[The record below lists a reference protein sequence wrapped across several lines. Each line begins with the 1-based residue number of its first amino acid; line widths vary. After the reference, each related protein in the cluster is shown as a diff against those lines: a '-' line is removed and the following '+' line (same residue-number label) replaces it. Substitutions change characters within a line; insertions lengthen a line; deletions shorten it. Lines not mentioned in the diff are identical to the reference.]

1 MAMKTET
8 ERRYYSNLWKIIH
21 GKTNDFT
28 FYRVNPKGNAE
39 LDTALLADYVLGN
52 YPSAA
57 RHAVPD
63 TLYQIPNTPFSEN
76 VSRLLINNSRKGFMV
91 ALKGKD
97 GRHKIM
103 VNAGT
108 RAEQNKKRTLF
119 FTVPSLDDTAELRK
133 SITAR
138 VIKDD
143 IEFVLRRNLRLKSNK
158 PLAAALSSAS
168 KNTATP
174 KGTFEKHFKSL
185 IREQRA
191 SSSPLAAAQ
200 YLFSAMP
207 YSEKRKLNVSLT
219 AMGIKSNQD
228 MERLL
233 HKWTAEAL
241 KEISGPSV
249 SRARNREPEYG
260 R

>member
-1 MAMKTET
+1 MKTEAEQT
-8 ERRYYSNLWKIIH
+8 YYSNLWKIIH

-28 FYRVNPKGNAE
+28 FYRLNSKGNAE
-39 LDTALLADYVLGN
+39 LDTALLAAYVVGN
-52 YPSAA
+52 YPSAV

-63 TLYQIPNTPFSEN
+63 TLYQLSNTPFSEN
-76 VSRLLINNSRKGFMV
+76 VSRLLINNSRKGLMV

-97 GRHKIM
+97 GKHKIM

-108 RAEQNKKRTLF
+108 GPEQNKKRTLF
-119 FTVPSLDDTAELRK
+119 FTVSSLDDDAGLRK
-133 SITAR
+133 NIAAR

-143 IEFVLRRNLRLKSNK
+143 IEFVLQRNLRLKTNK
-158 PLAAALSSAS
+158 PIAAALSSVS
-168 KNTATP
+168 KNTTTP

-185 IREQRA
+185 MREQGTG
-191 SSSPLAAAQ
+191 SSPMGTAQ
-200 YLFSAMP
+200 YLFSTMP
-207 YSEKRKLNVSLT
+207 YSEKRKLNVSLN
-219 AMGIKSNQD
+219 AMGIQSHQD

-241 KEISGPSV
+241 KGISVPSV
-249 SRARNREPEYG
+249 SRARTREPDYG

>member
-1 MAMKTET
+1 MAIKAET
-8 ERRYYSNLWKIIH
+8 EQRYYSNLWKIIH
-21 GKTNDFT
+21 GKTSDFT
-28 FYRVNPKGNAE
+28 FYRLDLRGNAE
-39 LDTALLADYVLGN
+39 LDTSSLANYIMVN
-52 YPSAA
+52 YPASI
-57 RHAVPD
+57 RHTVPD
-63 TLYQIPNTPFSEN
+63 TIYQMPNTPFSEN
-76 VSRLLINNSRKGFMV
+76 ISRLLMNNSRKGFTV

-103 VNAGT
+103 INAGT
-108 RAEQNKKRTLF
+108 GPEQNKKRTLF
-119 FTVPSLDDTAELRK
+119 FTAPSLDDTAGLRK
-133 SITAR
+133 NIALQ

-143 IEFVLRRNLRLKSNK
+143 IEFVLHKNLRLKSNK
-158 PLAAALSSAS
+158 SMAAILSSVS

-185 IREQRA
+185 IREQGA
-191 SSSPLAAAQ
+191 SSSPMATAQ
-200 YLFSAMP
+200 YLFSTMP
-207 YSEKRKLNVSLT
+207 YSEKRKLNVSLN

-241 KEISGPSV
+241 KGIAGPAI
-249 SRARNREPEYG
+249 SRAKTREQEYG

>member
-1 MAMKTET
+1 MAVKAET
-8 ERRYYSNLWKIIH
+8 EQKYYSNLWKIIH

-28 FYRVNPKGNAE
+28 FYRLDAKGNAE
-39 LDTALLADYVLGN
+39 LDTALLADYVLSN
-52 YPSAA
+52 YPASI
-57 RHAVPD
+57 RHAVPE
-63 TLYQIPNTPFSEN
+63 TIYQIPNTPFSEN
-76 VSRLLINNSRKGFMV
+76 VSRLILNNSRKGFSL

-97 GRHKIM
+97 GRHRIM

-108 RAEQNKKRTLF
+108 GTEQNRKRTLA
-119 FTVPSLDDTAELRK
+119 FTALSLDDTAGLK
-133 SITAR
+133 KNIALQ
-138 VIKDD
+138 VIKND
-143 IEFVLRRNLRLKSNK
+143 IEFVLQRNLRLKANK
-158 PLAAALSSAS
+158 PIAAVLASVS

-185 IREQRA
+185 IREQGA
-191 SSSPLAAAQ
+191 GSSPAATAQ
-200 YLFSAMP
+200 YLFSTMP
-207 YSEKRKLNVSLT
+207 YSEKRKLNASLN
-219 AMGIKSNQD
+219 AMGVKSNQD

-241 KEISGPSV
+241 KGIAGPSI

>member
-8 ERRYYSNLWKIIH
+8 EQKYYSNLWKIIH

-28 FYRVNPKGNAE
+28 FYRLNAQGSAE
-39 LDTALLADYVLGN
+39 LDTALLAGYVLAN
-52 YPSAA
+52 YPTSI
-57 RHAVPD
+57 RHTVPE
-63 TLYQIPNTPFSEN
+63 TIYQIPNTPFSEN
-76 VSRLLINNSRKGFMV
+76 VSCLIMNNSRKGFSL
-91 ALKGKD
+91 ALKEKD
-97 GRHKIM
+97 GRHRIM

-108 RAEQNKKRTLF
+108 GPEQNKKRTLS
-119 FTVPSLDDTAELRK
+119 FTALSLDDTAGLRK
-133 SITAR
+133 NIALQ
-138 VIKDD
+138 VIKND
-143 IEFVLRRNLRLKSNK
+143 IEFVLQKNLRLKSNR
-158 PLAAALSSAS
+158 PVAAILSSIS

-185 IREQRA
+185 IREQGA
-191 SSSPLAAAQ
+191 SSSPAATAR

-207 YSEKRKLNVSLT
+207 YSEKRKLNVSLN
-219 AMGIKSNQD
+219 AMGIQSNGD

-241 KEISGPSV
+241 KAQPKPAV
-249 SRARNREPEYG
+249 SKARTREPEYG